1 MRKLFPCMAL
11 LLLILGTVAS
21 VQAAGCPASIPMTS
35 AVAAPDAE
43 AGVSDQE
50 VGLADILE
58 LNPLDSAEEMAPPP
72 PNCGYTACLLTP
84 TGCGCAGF
92 YCNGRFI
99 CGYPWI

>member
-1 MRKLFPCMAL
+1 MKKLLLCAAF

-21 VQAAGCPASIPMTS
+21 AQAAGCPAAVPMTS
-35 AVAAPDAE
+35 AVASPE
-43 AGVSDQE
+43 ADVPDQE
-50 VGLADILE
+50 AGLADVLE
-58 LNPLDSAEEMAPPP
+58 LNPLGSAEEMAPPP

-84 TGCGCAGF
+84 TGCGCSGF